1 MPEPARL
8 GGDTRT
14 GGSVDHE
21 SDCAADRSSSFF
33 IFAVLARAA
42 KAWCPQEAQQLLG
55 ILLVLRN
62 EQPRVGAVHAR
73 RTMIIASQ

>member
-8 GGDTRT
+8 GRHEDW
-14 GGSVDHE
+14 GSVDHE
-21 SDCAADRSSSFF
+21 SDCAADRTSSFF

-55 ILLVLRN
+55 VLLVLRN
-62 EQPRVGAVHAR
+62 ERPRVGAVHAR
-73 RTMIIASQ
+73 AVR